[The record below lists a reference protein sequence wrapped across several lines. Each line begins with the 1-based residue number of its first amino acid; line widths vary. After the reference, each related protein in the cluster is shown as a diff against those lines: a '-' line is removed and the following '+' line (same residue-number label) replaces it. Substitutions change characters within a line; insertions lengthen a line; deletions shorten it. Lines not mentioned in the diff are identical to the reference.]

1 MGQFT
6 YCLKVLSWKLVLIM
20 VLERVSIVG
29 GHPVDVVP
37 QKLHTSYGH
46 AWAWGG
52 GVSVNIKWELRVIY
66 ITCT

>member
-1 MGQFT
+1 
-6 YCLKVLSWKLVLIM
+6 M